1 MFRTGAAAVPLC
13 SASSSLQI
21 DNKMHNVNCTCHF
34 PNGMVRALSASN
46 SPCALSARAG
56 LFFHQ
61 YHYFFTNIIIFSQV
75 CNICYLLLSV
85 GISRCSW
92 FTLPLL
98 KAKV

>member
-46 SPCALSARAG
+46 SPCALSEIQPACHN
-56 LFFHQ
+56 HQ
-61 YHYFFTNIIIFSQV
+61 PIHQQGT
-75 CNICYLLLSV
+75 
-85 GISRCSW
+85 
-92 FTLPLL
+92 
-98 KAKV
+98 K